1 MSHSTRMTKPESGS
15 SKGPLRIELLF
26 RSSEIGVSVPEP
38 HPMRAI
44 QVFLDVASGEDY
56 HAIAP
61 RITQMPRAVLL
72 LQTIAD
78 EPAGGGEIYILDRET
93 GDFYAVLFEQA
104 HGEFT
109 ERDYDELVQEYRL
122 LEYVAEPNRIR
133 NMAVP
138 TAHA

>member
-1 MSHSTRMTKPESGS
+1 MPHNTSTTVSESGR
-15 SKGPLRIELLF
+15 SKGSLRIELLF

-38 HPMRAI
+38 RPMRAI
-44 QVFLDVASGEDY
+44 QVFLDVASGEGY
-56 HAIAP
+56 QAIAP

-93 GDFYAVLFEQA
+93 GDFYAVVFEQA
-104 HGEFT
+104 HGELT

-122 LEYVAEPNRIR
+122 LEYVADPARIR
-133 NMAVP
+133 NMAVQI
-138 TAHA
+138 AQA

>member
-1 MSHSTRMTKPESGS
+1 MPHNTSTTVSESGR

-38 HPMRAI
+38 RPMRAI
-44 QVFLDVASGEDY
+44 QVFLDVASGEGY
-56 HAIAP
+56 QAIAP

-93 GDFYAVLFEQA
+93 GDFYAVVFEQA
-104 HGEFT
+104 HGELT

-122 LEYVAEPNRIR
+122 LEYVADPARIR
-133 NMAVP
+133 NMAVQI
-138 TAHA
+138 AQA